1 MTSTRIPIWKAVG
14 VAIIAYL
21 LALVILSASVKS
33 DDFWGMLFVTPR
45 FRTGFIIYSMPF
57 LLVGMVLIVV
67 GRWMPSKISFVIAR
81 RVLIGLCVLALL
93 VAIGLMNVF
102 GSCFDFKL
110 SI

>member
-1 MTSTRIPIWKAVG
+1 M
-14 VAIIAYL
+14 IAYL

-33 DDFWGMLFVTPR
+33 DDFWSMLFVTPS

-57 LLVGMVLIVV
+57 LLFGLVLFII

-81 RVLIGLCVLALL
+81 RVLVGLCVLALL

>member
-1 MTSTRIPIWKAVG
+1 MF
-14 VAIIAYL
+14 AYL

-33 DDFWGMLFVTPR
+33 DDFWSMLFVTPR

-57 LLVGMVLIVV
+57 PLVGMVLIAL
-67 GRWMPSKISFVIAR
+67 GRWMPSKTFFVIVR
-81 RVLIGLCVLALL
+81 RVLLGLCVLALL